1 MGPFEQWSKP
11 FRTLVAFQYFLVHRD
26 PYNGLLPNNQGELI
40 TAHLSHPSRIL
51 RLPGHLHADN
61 ALVPWLQCKKQRH
74 TTTYPPLKDVDDLSA
89 QNGHAVFKLKEQGCG
104 VILWIQKD
112 QKGYLSREKFH
123 WNGENQPLSWA
134 TQISS
139 IRGEEEK
146 KTCLFQPLH
155 DFFNKAKIVVPKKW
169 SNIPNPSGILLVLV
183 VLLVSLCVAIEV
195 SMESV
200 ARLWCG
206 GNGTPTTLQWYIR
219 MWYNSYI
226 VISYHIMWYHIISYH
241 IIVIRSC
248 HIT

>member
-1 MGPFEQWSKP
+1 MRCHPLNSKRSKGLSFERKIPLEWREPTSV
-11 FRTLVAFQYFLVHRD
+11 LSYANFLD
-26 PYNGLLPNNQGELI
+26 
-40 TAHLSHPSRIL
+40 
-51 RLPGHLHADN
+51 
-61 ALVPWLQCKKQRH
+61 
-74 TTTYPPLKDVDDLSA
+74 
-89 QNGHAVFKLKEQGCG
+89 
-104 VILWIQKD
+104 
-112 QKGYLSREKFH
+112 KGWR
-123 WNGENQPLSWA
+123 
-134 TQISS
+134 
-139 IRGEEEK
+139 RK